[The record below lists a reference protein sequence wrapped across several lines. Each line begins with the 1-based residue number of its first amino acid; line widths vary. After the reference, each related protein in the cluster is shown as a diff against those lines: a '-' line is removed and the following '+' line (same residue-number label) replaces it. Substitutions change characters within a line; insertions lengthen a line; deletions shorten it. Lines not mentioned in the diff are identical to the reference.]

1 MATVMAEVAERGR
14 FELPRDESLA
24 VFKPDA
30 PVRGAWTV
38 SVKEVGVGRR
48 VMAKVMAGGT
58 EDGRDAT

>member
-30 PVRGAWTV
+30 SVCGAWMV
-38 SVKEVGVGRR
+38 SVEVAGVDPR
-48 VMAKVMAGGT
+48 VKATVMAGP
-58 EDGRDAT
+58 D

>member
-30 PVRGAWTV
+30 SVCGAWMV
-38 SVKEVGVGRR
+38 SVKSRRVDPR
-48 VMAKVMAGGT
+48 VMATVMA
-58 EDGRDAT
+58 RRA

>member
-30 PVRGAWTV
+30 PVRGAWMV
-38 SVKEVGVGRR
+38 SVEQRRVASR
-48 VMAKVMAGGT
+48 VMARVMAGGLT
-58 EDGRDAT
+58 RW

>member
-30 PVRGAWTV
+30 PVCGTWMV
-38 SVKEVGVGRR
+38 SVKSRRVDPR
-48 VMAKVMAGGT
+48 VMATVMA
-58 EDGRDAT
+58 RRA